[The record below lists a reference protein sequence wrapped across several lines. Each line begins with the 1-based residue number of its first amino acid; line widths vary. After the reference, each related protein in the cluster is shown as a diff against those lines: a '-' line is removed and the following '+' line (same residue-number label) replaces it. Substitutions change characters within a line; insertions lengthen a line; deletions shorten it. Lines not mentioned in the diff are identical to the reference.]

1 MLHIIYGNIVDD
13 KNHKNV
19 IISLLSTRQY
29 RFNYEDFAKEIYSLL
44 KQFCEINESVNI
56 TLCLYSKEYSG
67 IYKKYI

>member
-13 KNHKNV
+13 RNYKNV

-44 KQFCEINESVNI
+44 K
-56 TLCLYSKEYSG
+56 
-67 IYKKYI
+67 